1 MSTATPTRAVHPAS
15 VPRAPWVGWASS
27 VEPLPTV
34 ESLPSVEPV
43 ETTASTSPAPTL
55 RRDRAVHLWVAS
67 RFASEAGTTAW
78 TVALTWTAVTTA
90 GPAAAG
96 LVVAGSTLPRAL
108 CTLLGGVLADR
119 LDTRRVVVTTNAAR
133 VLVHLVGLL
142 LLTLA
147 PGHPLVWLALVTVCF
162 GVADAMNNPASAT
175 MSRQVVRD
183 EDLPALLA
191 AMQSAMRLGM
201 LAGAPLGGL
210 LVAAWDVRAAMVLD
224 AVTFALVGLVFA
236 RVLRPRFPRAL
247 TAGAGWRTDL
257 ADGLREVRRNT
268 RLRGL
273 LLALAGVNLFV
284 VPALTVG
291 LALRVSGA
299 GWSAHTLGLLQ
310 GCEGLG
316 AVAGAVVALRWR
328 PRRQASR
335 AFALLVVQG
344 LLVAG
349 LGLGGAWATGAVV
362 TAVGVTAGLASAY
375 VSALF
380 VRAADGPYLGRAM
393 SLSSLVDDAL
403 MPVAMAGFGAL
414 SGSWGVAV
422 TCVVAGVAMALT
434 SGWSAVRLTRADRVV
449 GASA

>member
-1 MSTATPTRAVHPAS
+1 MPRGSGGLVGRAAPVG
-15 VPRAPWVGWASS
+15 RA
-27 VEPLPTV
+27 
-34 ESLPSVEPV
+34 LPSVEPV

-191 AMQSAMRLGM
+191 AMQSALRLGM

-236 RVLRPRFPRAL
+236 RVLRPRFPGRSP
-247 TAGAGWRTDL
+247 
-257 ADGLREVRRNT
+257 
-268 RLRGL
+268 
-273 LLALAGVNLFV
+273 
-284 VPALTVG
+284 PA
-291 LALRVSGA
+291 R
-299 GWSAHTLGLLQ
+299 
-310 GCEGLG
+310 
-316 AVAGAVVALRWR
+316 
-328 PRRQASR
+328 
-335 AFALLVVQG
+335 
-344 LLVAG
+344 
-349 LGLGGAWATGAVV
+349 GGARTSPTGCARCGATPGC
-362 TAVGVTAGLASAY
+362 AGCCSRWPG
-375 VSALF
+375 STC
-380 VRAADGPYLGRAM
+380 
-393 SLSSLVDDAL
+393 SSSR
-403 MPVAMAGFGAL
+403 P
-414 SGSWGVAV
+414 
-422 TCVVAGVAMALT
+422 
-434 SGWSAVRLTRADRVV
+434 
-449 GASA
+449 